1 MSKTT
6 KLRVEGMSCDNCQ
19 RHAKNALEDLEGVIR
34 AEVSL
39 EAKEAVVEHEDSV
52 TAQQLIEAVT
62 EEGYP
67 ASLLEQN
74 APS

>member
-6 KLRVEGMSCDNCQ
+6 KLRVEGMSCPNCQ
-19 RHAKNALEDLEGVIR
+19 RHAKEALEEVAGVLR

-39 EAKEAVVEHEDSV
+39 EAKEAAVEHEDTV
-52 TAQQLIEAVT
+52 TVQQLIDAVT

-67 ASLLEQN
+67 ATLIE
-74 APS
+74 

>member
-6 KLRVEGMSCDNCQ
+6 KLRVEGMSCGNCQ
-19 RHAKNALEDLEGVIR
+19 RHAKNALEDVEGVLS

-52 TAQQLIEAVT
+52 TAQQLIKAVS

-67 ASLLEQN
+67 ASLLE
-74 APS
+74 

>member
-52 TAQQLIEAVT
+52 TVQQLIDAAT

-67 ASLLEQN
+67 ASLLE
-74 APS
+74 